1 MYGLHTQKYKD
12 GQTYILRH
20 AHSWTNVH
28 IHTYGHKHRQTQME
42 DIHMWADMH
51 TNAQAYIH
59 KDRYTLRCTYI
70 HKIHTGR
77 HVWTDM
83 YTNRQTYA
91 ETDRHAHVE
100 MDRWH
105 TCGQAPCTKTLLVLI
120 THTEHTPS
128 TSRHA
133 FFAG

>member
-1 MYGLHTQKYKD
+1 MHTAGQMY
-12 GQTYILRH
+12 
-20 AHSWTNVH
+20 TN
-28 IHTYGHKHRQTQME
+28 IHTYGHKRRQTQME

-59 KDRYTLRCTYI
+59 KDRYTLRWTDI
-70 HKIHTGR
+70 HAGR
-77 HVWTDM
+77 HTQN
-83 YTNRQTYA
+83 THRQTRVDRHVHKQTYV
-91 ETDRHAHVE
+91 ETDRHVHVE